1 MGYAEIFLVGGT
13 VGTWALV
20 GVTRWLAKGQL
31 SVLKGQLSIA
41 QEQRKIQLYLEL
53 RKDFDGH
60 LIEHRKIL
68 ARQFLENAHADEIN
82 EPVVNFFE
90 DMGMLLRRDLL
101 DHDMI
106 WDTFSYYAR
115 MWRSAC
121 RDYIAKV
128 RVDLGGDETL
138 FTDFDYLS
146 ERMCEAEA
154 RKRGKT
160 RGELEPS
167 PSQLK
172 TFLEAEAAL

>member
-1 MGYAEIFLVGGT
+1 MDWPQIAVA

-20 GVTRWLAKGQL
+20 LCTAWLVKR
-31 SVLKGQLSIA
+31 QLSIA
-41 QEQRKIQLYLEL
+41 KEQAQIQLYLEL
-53 RKDFDGH
+53 RKEFDGY
-60 LIEHRKIL
+60 LIEQRKIL
-68 ARQFLENAHADEIN
+68 ARQFLERASFEEIN
-82 EPVVNFFE
+82 EPVLNFFE
-90 DMGMLLRRDLL
+90 DMGMLLRRNLL
-101 DHDMI
+101 NHDMI

-115 MWRSAC
+115 MWRSAS
-121 RDYIAKV
+121 RDYIATM
-128 RVDLGGDETL
+128 RTDLGGDETL
-138 FTDFDYLS
+138 FTDFDYLA

>member
-20 GVTRWLAKGQL
+20 GVTWWLAKGQVSL
-31 SVLKGQLSIA
+31 LKGQLSIG

-60 LIEHRKIL
+60 LIEQSRIL
-68 ARQFLENAHADEIN
+68 ARRFLENAHAEEIN
-82 EPVVNFFE
+82 EPVLNFFE

-115 MWRSAC
+115 MWRSAS

-128 RVDLGGDETL
+128 RADLGGDETL

-146 ERMCEAEA
+146 ERMCDAEV

-172 TFLEAEAAL
+172 AFLEAEGRL